1 MSATAARRALP
12 PALRSACAELGA
24 LPEVASAARAFASG
38 DHRAALPLLERA
50 FQVVEHVPSPP
61 LVLAAHGAL
70 AQALRASGGAARE
83 AALWRKLAA
92 SPSAD
97 AAVRLHALEG
107 AAASELHAGDG
118 GAAAELCAAAAALA
132 PADAPGAAAALRVHA
147 SVAEALRAPDA
158 AAAALEAC
166 AAEVE
171 DDAAAAGSALL
182 LLGDAHLADGGD
194 RHVEIWERIVA
205 ADGDASDDGA
215 VARAVA
221 ARCRLGAALL
231 ASGDAEAARVHLKAA
246 VSAAE
251 ALDGRAKPYLGRSLA
266 LLAGTFA
273 ATGEPLAAEGLFR
286 SSVDALAE
294 SGGGGGAPS
303 AAHAQLLLP
312 SLHEFADFVRLVEWN
327 GVARTADADRLVAQA
342 DDLRSLYAEVLP
354 PPDAPRG
361 AGGRPPWSGLELW
374 YSLSL
379 SPDWLRE
386 CAAGSS

>member
-1 MSATAARRALP
+1 MAASAARRALP
-12 PALRSACAELGA
+12 SAIRAACAELGA

-38 DHRAALPLLERA
+38 DHRAAMPLLERA

-92 SPSAD
+92 SPNSD

-147 SVAEALRAPDA
+147 SVAEALRAPEA

-194 RHVEIWERIVA
+194 RHVEIWERVVA

-215 VARAVA
+215 AARAVA

-342 DDLRSLYAEVLP
+342 DDLRSLYSEVLP

-361 AGGRPPWSGLELW
+361 ANGRPPWSGLELW

-386 CAAGSS
+386 CAAGS